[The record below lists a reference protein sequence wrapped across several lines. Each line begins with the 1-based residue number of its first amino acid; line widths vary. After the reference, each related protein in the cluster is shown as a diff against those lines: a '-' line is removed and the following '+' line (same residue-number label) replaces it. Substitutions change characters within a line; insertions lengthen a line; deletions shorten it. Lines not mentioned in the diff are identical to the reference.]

1 MYVTVENLTLRLC
14 PSNLLLEEGAR
25 RDVLDVPWETSRG
38 LRQVDRTR
46 GAKRDALSD
55 SGAAL
60 RAVWHLTL
68 PFRSFGNSPLA

>member
-1 MYVTVENLTLRLC
+1 MYETVENLTLRLC
-14 PSNLLLEEGAR
+14 PSNPRLEEGAR
-25 RDVLDVPWETSRG
+25 LDLLDVPWETSRG

-60 RAVWHLTL
+60 RAVWHPTL
-68 PFRSFGNSPLA
+68 PFR